1 MQATWKDGNRFELLP
16 EGKRFWPAMREA
28 IEEAQ
33 HHLWIELY
41 LMESGSLAERFIGA
55 LASAASRGVEVKLM
69 LDGVGSMGLSHG
81 DRQRLRD
88 GGVELRFF
96 NPLSVTRLGGNLM
109 RDHRKLVIVDGVM
122 AFTGGFGIVDE
133 FIDAWYEVAVR
144 IQGPV
149 VEDWMR
155 LFAHVWNSP
164 LTRGGGARTRLPRS
178 LSGPPSTPEAFASGM
193 RGRAIWGRG
202 HRYQAI
208 RVSLQGRIGAS
219 QRRLWLCT
227 PYFVPTLSLRRALA
241 RAARRGIDVRLLLA
255 GGHHDHPG
263 IRYAGQRFYG
273 RLLRAGVKI
282 YEFQPNFIHAKF
294 SVVDDWVSLGSC
306 NFDHWSLQ
314 WNLEANQEVDD
325 AEFAAEVAQLFER
338 NFAASQRIDAA
349 RWAQR
354 SRMQRVREW
363 LFGTLNAWATR
374 LK

>member
-28 IEEAQ
+28 IEGAR
-33 HHLWIELY
+33 HRLWVELY
-41 LMESGSLAERFIGA
+41 LMESGTLADRFIE
-55 LASAASRGVEVKLM
+55 LLVAAVARGVEVKLM
-69 LDGVGSMGLSHG
+69 LDGVGSMGLSRS
-81 DRQRLRD
+81 DRQRLRE

-109 RDHRKLVIVDGVM
+109 RDHRKLVIVDGGT

-155 LFAHVWNSP
+155 LFVHVWDSP
-164 LTRGGGARTRLPRS
+164 LTRGEGARTRLASS
-178 LSGPPSTPEAFASGM
+178 LQALPPPAPSADGM

-208 RVSLQGRIGAS
+208 RVSLQSRIGTS
-219 QRRLWLCT
+219 RRRLWLCT

-263 IRYAGQRFYG
+263 VRYAGQRFYG
-273 RLLRAGVKI
+273 RLLKAGVKI

-294 SVVDDWVSLGSC
+294 SVIDDWVSLGSC

-314 WNLEANQEVDD
+314 WNLEANQEIDD
-325 AEFAAEVAQLFER
+325 AAFATEVARLFER
-338 NFAASQRIDAA
+338 NFATSRRIDAA
-349 RWAQR
+349 SWAQR
-354 SRMQRVREW
+354 PWWQRAKEW
-363 LFGTLNAWATR
+363 LFGTLNAWVTR

>member
-28 IEEAQ
+28 IDGAQ
-33 HHLWIELY
+33 QYLWIELY
-41 LMESGSLAERFIGA
+41 LMESGDLAERFIGV
-55 LASAASRGVEVKLM
+55 LAAAASRGVEVKLM
-69 LDGVGSMGLSHG
+69 LDGVGSMGLSG
-81 DRQRLRD
+81 SDRQRLRD

-109 RDHRKLVIVDGVM
+109 RDHRKLVVVDGIT

-133 FIDAWYEVAVR
+133 FVEAWYEVAVR
-144 IQGPV
+144 VQGPV

-155 LFAHVWNSP
+155 LFGQVWDSP
-164 LTRGGGARTRLPRS
+164 LTRGGGMRTRLSRALPDHH
-178 LSGPPSTPEAFASGM
+178 STAETSAGGM

-208 RVSLQGRIGAS
+208 RVSLQGRINTAD
-219 QRRLWLCT
+219 RRLWLCT

-263 IRYAGQRFYG
+263 VRYAGQRFYN
-273 RLLRAGVKI
+273 RLLKAGVKI
-282 YEFQPNFIHAKF
+282 YEFQPTFIHAKF

-314 WNLEANQEVDD
+314 WNLEANQEIDD
-325 AEFAAEVAQLFER
+325 PSFAAEVAQLFER

-349 RWAQR
+349 SWAQR
-354 SRMQRVREW
+354 AWWQRAREW
-363 LFGTLNAWATR
+363 LFGTLNAWVTR

>member
-1 MQATWKDGNRFELLP
+1 MRATWRAGNRFELLP
-16 EGKRFWPAMREA
+16 EGKRFWPAMRES
-28 IEEAQ
+28 IEAASSQ
-33 HHLWIELY
+33 LWIELY
-41 LMESGSLAERFIGA
+41 LMESGALAQRFIAA
-55 LASAASRGVEVKLM
+55 LTAAASRGVEVKLM
-69 LDGVGSMGLSHG
+69 LDGVGSMGLSRG
-81 DRQRLRD
+81 DRQLLRD

-109 RDHRKLVIVDGVM
+109 RDHRKLVVVDGVT

-133 FIDAWYEVAVR
+133 FVDAWYEVAVK

-155 LFAHVWNSP
+155 LFAYLWDSP
-164 LTRGGGARTRLPRS
+164 LTRGGRARTRLTLSLPGLRS
-178 LSGPPSTPEAFASGM
+178 ASEVYADGM

-208 RVSLQGRIGAS
+208 RLSLQGRIGTAN
-219 QRRLWLCT
+219 RRLWLCT

-263 IRYAGQRFYG
+263 VRYAGQRFYN
-273 RLLRAGVKI
+273 RLLKAGVRI

-314 WNLEANQEVDD
+314 WNLEANQEIDD
-325 AEFAAEVAQLFER
+325 AGFAAEVAQLFER
-338 NFAASQRIDAA
+338 NFAASQRIDASS
-349 RWAQR
+349 WAQR
-354 SRMQRVREW
+354 PWWQRVREW
-363 LFGTLNAWATR
+363 VFGTLNAWVTR

>member
-1 MQATWKDGNRFELLP
+1 MHATWKDGNRFELLP

-28 IEEAQ
+28 IEGARRY
-33 HHLWIELY
+33 LWIELY
-41 LMESGSLAERFIGA
+41 LMESGSLAERFIDA
-55 LASAASRGVEVKLM
+55 LTSAAARGVEVKLM
-69 LDGVGSMGLSHG
+69 LDGLGSMGLSHG
-81 DRQRLRD
+81 DRRRLRD

-96 NPLSVTRLGGNLM
+96 NPLAVTRLGGNLM
-109 RDHRKLVIVDGVM
+109 RDHRKLVIVDGVT

-133 FIDAWYEVAVR
+133 FVDAWYEVAVR

-149 VEDWMR
+149 VVDWMQ
-155 LFAHVWNSP
+155 LFAQVWDSP
-164 LTRGGGARTRLPRS
+164 LTRGNGTRTRLTRS
-178 LSGPPSTPEAFASGM
+178 LHGSSVPAPFADGM

-208 RVSLQGRIGAS
+208 RLSLQGRIGTAR
-219 QRRLWLCT
+219 RRLWLCT

-255 GGHHDHPG
+255 GGGHHDHPG
-263 IRYAGQRFYG
+263 VRYAGQRFYR
-273 RLLRAGVKI
+273 RLLKAGVRI

-294 SVVDDWVSLGSC
+294 SVVDEWVSLGSC

-338 NFAASQRIDAA
+338 NFAASEHIDAESWA
-349 RWAQR
+349 RRSWGQR
-354 SRMQRVREW
+354 AREW
-363 LFGTLNAWATR
+363 LFGTLNAWVTR

>member
-28 IEEAQ
+28 IDGAQ
-33 HHLWIELY
+33 RHLWIELY
-41 LMESGSLAERFIGA
+41 LMESGELADRFIGVLTA
-55 LASAASRGVEVKLM
+55 AASRGVEVKLM
-69 LDGVGSMGLSHG
+69 LDGVGSMGLSRG
-81 DRQRLRD
+81 DRQRLRE

-109 RDHRKLVIVDGVM
+109 RDHRKLVLVDGTM

-133 FIDAWYEVAVR
+133 FVDAWYEVAVR
-144 IQGPV
+144 VQGPV
-149 VEDWMR
+149 VEDWRR
-155 LFAHVWNSP
+155 LFAQVWNSP
-164 LTRGGGARTRLPRS
+164 LTRGGQTRTRLSTELPDRHS
-178 LSGPPSTPEAFASGM
+178 PPETVAGGR

-208 RVSLQGRIGAS
+208 RVSLQGRINTAD
-219 QRRLWLCT
+219 RRLWLCT

-263 IRYAGQRFYG
+263 IRYAGQRFYN
-273 RLLRAGVKI
+273 RLLKAGVKI
-282 YEFQPNFIHAKF
+282 YEFQPTFIHAKF

-314 WNLEANQEVDD
+314 WNLEANQEIDD
-325 AEFAAEVAQLFER
+325 AGFAAEVAQLFER

-349 RWAQR
+349 SWAQR
-354 SRMQRVREW
+354 AWWRRAREW
-363 LFGTLNAWATR
+363 LFGTLNAWVTR

>member
-1 MQATWKDGNRFELLP
+1 MRATWRAGNRFELLP
-16 EGKRFWPAMREA
+16 EGKRFWPAMRES
-28 IEEAQ
+28 IEAASSQ
-33 HHLWIELY
+33 LWIELY
-41 LMESGSLAERFIGA
+41 LMESGALAQRFIAA
-55 LASAASRGVEVKLM
+55 LTAAASRGVEVKLM
-69 LDGVGSMGLSHG
+69 LDGVGSMGLSRG
-81 DRQRLRD
+81 DRQLLRD

-109 RDHRKLVIVDGVM
+109 RDHRKLVVVDGVT

-133 FIDAWYEVAVR
+133 FVDAWYEVAVK

-155 LFAHVWNSP
+155 LFAYLWDSP
-164 LTRGGGARTRLPRS
+164 LTRGGRARTRLTLSLPGLRS
-178 LSGPPSTPEAFASGM
+178 ASEVNADGM

-208 RVSLQGRIGAS
+208 RLSLQGRIGTAN
-219 QRRLWLCT
+219 RRLWLCT

-263 IRYAGQRFYG
+263 VRYAGQRFYN
-273 RLLRAGVKI
+273 RLLKAGVRI

-314 WNLEANQEVDD
+314 WNLEANQEIDD
-325 AEFAAEVAQLFER
+325 AGFAAEVAQLFER
-338 NFAASQRIDAA
+338 NFAASQRIDASS
-349 RWAQR
+349 WAQR
-354 SRMQRVREW
+354 PWWQRVREW
-363 LFGTLNAWATR
+363 VFGTLNAWVTR